1 MYPRRVFLLKSSL
14 ALAGVAIARPS
25 LGQLASSHAILSNPE
40 NQFVYSHGMMTQAA
54 FTRQLGST
62 FRIVMPDS
70 SRVTMRLRSVSG
82 VSQDAVSNFERA
94 RNVRGFALR
103 PPPPLPAA
111 DAPFKVTFELHS
123 GALTQGSYV
132 VESGV
137 YGPGV
142 IFLVPGSAN
151 GRNTCS
157 AVFNPPPTR

>member
-25 LGQLASSHAILSNPE
+25 LGQVASSHAIISNPE

-54 FTRQLGST
+54 FSRQIGST
-62 FRIVMPDS
+62 FRVVMPDN
-70 SRVTMRLRSVSG
+70 SRVTMHLTAVTGLSQGTPAASG
-82 VSQDAVSNFERA
+82 QA
-94 RNVRGFALR
+94 RVGHGFALR
-103 PPPPLPAA
+103 PPAA
-111 DAPFKVTFELHS
+111 DAPFRVTFELTS
-123 GALTQGSYV
+123 GALTQGSYI